1 MTMKGVISLLI
12 ALQHLVYVV
21 AGAGN
26 FLTNVKNSFDI
37 PILGGTTRPAGVKAP
52 TALEDFN
59 AIAAANFNA
68 WIDALKT
75 KNPSTVASLYVTSE
89 LSFLPTVSP
98 YFIRDNVEAEAYF
111 SDFLKKEPTGTITAQ
126 QVHSLSADSYLHSG
140 LYTFQLGPARD
151 SVQARFSYVWKRIG
165 GVWKILHHHSS
176 VVPGSDSM
184 SSSQLSSLAEKN
196 FAAWNGALQTGKK
209 EIVAAMYASPM
220 SFLPTLSESHIKTTE
235 GALEY
240 FASFLLKKPYGKIT
254 DEEIIATSS
263 SSYVHS
269 GLYTFELGDATAR
282 SKVDARFSYLWKKV
296 GDEWKIFH
304 HHSSLKPGTEDSV
317 EAEALMPT
325 VEETFEEWS
334 EALSSGD
341 KEKIAGLYA
350 RDDLTF
356 LPTLEAKMLTS
367 RPETLAYF
375 EELLKKN
382 PSVKLD
388 QEKVH
393 ACGKNGFLHSGT
405 YTFST
410 SDGPV
415 PARFSYFWKKGKD
428 GKYKIQHHHS
438 SKLPDP

>member
-1 MTMKGVISLLI
+1 MVRSHRIERMKIEGVISLLI

-59 AIAAANFNA
+59 AIAAVSPRRVVGFLSDKGLARLLCCVDCCVFAVFVQANFNA

-325 VEETFEEWS
+325 VEVSKEAEEV
-334 EALSSGD
+334 LRG
-341 KEKIAGLYA
+341 
-350 RDDLTF
+350 
-356 LPTLEAKMLTS
+356 
-367 RPETLAYF
+367 
-375 EELLKKN
+375 
-382 PSVKLD
+382 
-388 QEKVH
+388 
-393 ACGKNGFLHSGT
+393 
-405 YTFST
+405 
-410 SDGPV
+410 
-415 PARFSYFWKKGKD
+415 
-428 GKYKIQHHHS
+428 
-438 SKLPDP
+438 